1 MTRDIYTDT
10 HSHLVK
16 IPCALHGLL
25 LLPKNSSSTALQV
38 QTRTEASTSMAVV
51 YKVIT
56 VGSPS
61 VGKSSICI
69 HAINNKNIEE
79 NEVTVGATFFV
90 LALEVD
96 GVPVKFEIWD
106 TGGQER
112 FQSLVPLYY
121 RNAHAAIVVYNVTDK
136 STFDK
141 VDYWVQKLRKYDNT
155 NTVIALV
162 GNKADLKSE
171 QVVST
176 REGRKYAESNGLIFL
191 ETSAKTGINVK
202 NVFIAISRD
211 IKNKSPVPSPD
222 KVLQKTTSQQTS
234 CCH

>member
-136 STFDK
+136 
-141 VDYWVQKLRKYDNT
+141 
-155 NTVIALV
+155 
-162 GNKADLKSE
+162 
-171 QVVST
+171 
-176 REGRKYAESNGLIFL
+176 EGRKYAESNGLIFL